1 MGPSLTPKDS
11 SVAARTMPREIFRTS
26 FLGGVAD
33 EHCGE
38 AGAPMENPSI
48 THLWI
53 RGAKHAVKVRIKNL
67 A

>member
-1 MGPSLTPKDS
+1 
-11 SVAARTMPREIFRTS
+11 MPREIFRTS